1 MNNLPA
7 NLTERNS
14 SSLNGTARRPSPIP
28 IPVQTGNMV
37 GVTGRPISLM
47 DSTGTPPG
55 GHPYIVQVIINKDEN
70 GYGMKV
76 SGDNPV
82 YVQSVKE
89 GGAAEKAG
97 LHAGD
102 KIIKVNGAN
111 VMNSTHTEVV
121 TLIKSSAYV
130 ALTVQQRSGV
140 LRTMGSPSLHAR
152 PLTTHASQRIT
163 GPQPVTHEKQYQLQ
177 LEREQQIRLMIEKEQ
192 RFIDKLR
199 SEIAVC
205 SNDKKNEEL
214 VIAES
219 NLQKLNTILQNHVRA
234 QNEQLPRISLDNL
247 DTPPPLPTT
256 QPPNISLTLPP
267 KLSKKSQPQTPCST
281 LPGYILDNDV
291 PPPLP
296 KRNRSLDA
304 QNNTK
309 PLYVNGKVPLEINS
323 MFLLQEIDTINT
335 SRNNNKKVRSN
346 TGLMIDNSL
355 YSDVQPDPPP
365 PLPPRIPLSNTG
377 SSSDPDAVN
386 SINKQMSYPLVATC
400 TTLVNNYSPNHTHH
414 RTKSS
419 PENLTVISP
428 AEASRRLIASESM
441 NDLSRIEG
449 WETAA
454 TPPGT
459 PPPPYPSPVSNRRQT
474 YSNRSSGN
482 ADDCD
487 LPYDEGVTDV
497 AAMGRVLA
505 GNSPIHAATT
515 PTAQQPIISM
525 EDDEISDPEVG
536 QLEDH
541 GPFKC
546 LSRLWNHTPHL
557 AVFMN
562 YVLSNSDPSSLLFYL
577 ITDLYKE
584 GNAKEMRKW
593 AFEIHSS
600 FLVPGAPLRLNNVD
614 ENVAR
619 EIDDVLTRQFDKE
632 EILRRIFWKARN
644 RAKEELT
651 NQLADFQQKRTAGL
665 GTIFGPNDAV
675 MSEISQDKAK
685 EMKLYE
691 SLLLDKLDPYLDE
704 LDRDNYDH
712 RRYLTAAALATVIT
726 RVFGVRPA
734 GHALDRFPT
743 FVNKEKSFRTKF
755 IGRYS
760 RKLILLGHQFVAQPY
775 YTVILCNHCHQ
786 IIYGIAPQGYQCAAC
801 LINLHRLCVKL
812 YDDTCPG
819 PINKKDRGI
828 GKLMDRI
835 HSRDHRRKPSSHFI
849 QMEKERRLAEE
860 KDASMELDVS
870 GETKPGHPVSRT
882 GSDRRPDAVREESSR
897 SQEVQDN
904 IDHHDVDVTHQD
916 STISLPAYTGNKKKN
931 STNINRSES
940 VKEQSEKRK
949 QRRNISDPLHNT
961 TNETVDLDQHGLSY
975 QTNSGSSSNS
985 SLSSNKS
992 SESPSAS
999 IDAVSGFTT
1008 THPAGTGWDS
1018 DMENEVDPTDWQ
1030 SFVPED
1036 ELASLHPH
1044 EKKRQDVINELFHT
1058 ERSHVRNLW
1067 VLENLFKKPLQMS
1080 KLLKNEE
1087 INLIFPNLC
1096 ELLEL
1101 HSQLNSIMRSKRKEN
1116 PIIKDIGD
1124 MMLNMFD
1131 GPVGEN
1137 FQACAAAFCERQ
1149 QVALEFIKE
1158 RRKKESRLDSFL
1170 SEHERH
1176 PLCRRLNLQGII
1188 PTEMQRLSKYPL
1200 LLERLIHIEEK
1211 YKQRDPEFV
1220 SVELQKLR
1228 QAHDRSKEIVNF
1240 VNEAAKNA
1248 YNRARLE
1255 DIQRHLDTSIFEKT
1269 DHTIV
1274 NEFKNLDLT
1283 RYNLI
1288 QEGTMHLRRPNK
1300 QPVALH
1306 VVLLEEAVILLQK
1319 DAERYVL
1326 KFFQAGTPTQQPLAP
1341 IIKTSTLLVR
1351 ANAASKSSLFL
1362 VNTSSQNSQMYDLLA
1377 RDSTERDTWFKHIS
1391 DAAEAYNR
1399 REGKSKRSEPTPD
1412 TEDSETLQDL
1422 PSVRDVSER
1431 AEHVGGDV
1439 ASATDSDSCGP
1450 SGDGSNRNSDVM
1462 EEDRDKLLSQDDGE
1476 GTNPNEIPG
1485 GGLLMKLVADDWPLV
1500 QPAEVHVA
1508 VLPVHTAEPVLT
1520 PFEQIRRKDEE
1531 IRRALTEKEGL
1542 VADLLSIPRENYQLI
1557 ADIASDETF
1566 KKANIDREPS
1576 EVVLA
1581 ALYQAEQ
1588 LLVAVNDSLNISE
1601 ADAAVANGGRHASCA
1616 SNENLVTKQNNHVP
1630 VVPVHRIQGIATA
1643 LSSQLTT
1650 LLSIIEYRDKEREWL
1665 RKEIQR
1671 TREQLHEKLSVHGP
1685 QNLETDYSAVDS
1697 TQSGDLESIEE
1708 SPTEN
1713 DN

>member
-1 MNNLPA
+1 MLVDKMNNIPTH
-7 NLTERNS
+7 LTDRNS
-14 SSLNGTARRPSPIP
+14 SSLNGTGARRPSPIP
-28 IPVQTGNMV
+28 IPLQTGAMV
-37 GVTGRPISLM
+37 GVTGRPVSLM
-47 DSTGTPPG
+47 DSTTAVQA
-55 GHPYIVQVIINKDEN
+55 HIVQVIINKDEN

-82 YVQSVKE
+82 YVQSVRE

-102 KIIKVNGAN
+102 KIIKVNGVN

-121 TLIKSSAYV
+121 TLIKSSGHV
-130 ALTVQQRSGV
+130 TLTVQQRSGV
-140 LRTMGSPSLHAR
+140 LRTMGSPSLHTR
-152 PLTTHASQRIT
+152 PLTTHSSQRIT
-163 GPQPVTHEKQYQLQ
+163 GPQPVTYEKQYQLQ

-192 RFIDKLR
+192 RFIDQLR
-199 SEIAVC
+199 SEIAV
-205 SNDKKNEEL
+205 SPNDKKSEKL
-214 VIAES
+214 VKAES
-219 NLQKLNTILQNHVRA
+219 NLQKLHTILQNHVRT
-234 QNEQLPRISLDNL
+234 QNEQRLDNL
-247 DTPPPLPTT
+247 DTPPPLPKSP
-256 QPPNISLTLPP
+256 PPNVSHTLPP
-267 KLSKKSQPQTPCST
+267 KLSKKHSQRLAQVPSSH
-281 LPGYILDNDV
+281 GFILDNEV

-304 QNNTK
+304 QNNAK
-309 PLYVNGKVPLEINS
+309 PLYINGKVPLDINA
-323 MFLLQEIDTINT
+323 MFLFREVP
-335 SRNNNKKVRSN
+335 SENNNAEPSPN
-346 TGLMIDNSL
+346 SELMITNSL
-355 YSDVQPDPPP
+355 YSDTSSLPP
-365 PLPPRIPLSNTG
+365 PLPPRLSNTG
-377 SSSDPDAVN
+377 CSDPDAVN

-419 PENLTVISP
+419 PDSLCAISP

-441 NDLSRIEG
+441 NDLSRTEI
-449 WETAA
+449 WESAP

-459 PPPPYPSPVSNRRQT
+459 PPPPYPSPVPGRKQ
-474 YSNRSSGN
+474 YSNRNS

-487 LPYDEGVTDV
+487 LTFEENIMETSLGL
-497 AAMGRVLA
+497 MGRVLA
-505 GNSPIHAATT
+505 NSSPIHAATSQ
-515 PTAQQPIISM
+515 TAQQPIISM

-541 GPFKC
+541 GPFKS
-546 LSRLWNHTPHL
+546 LSRLWEHTPHL

-600 FLVPGAPLRLNNVD
+600 FLVPGAHLRLSNVD
-614 ENVAR
+614 ENIAR
-619 EIDDVLTRQFDKE
+619 EIDDVLTHEFDKE
-632 EILRRIFWKARN
+632 EILRRIFWKART

-651 NQLADFQQKRTAGL
+651 RQLADFQQKRTAGL
-665 GTIFGPNDAV
+665 GTIFGPNDA
-675 MSEISQDKAK
+675 MMAEISQDKAK
-685 EMKLYE
+685 EVKLYE

-704 LDRDNYDH
+704 LDRDNYDP

-775 YTVILCNHCHQ
+775 FTVIPCNHCHQ
-786 IIYGIAPQGYQCAAC
+786 IISGIAPQGYQCAAC

-835 HSRDHRRKPSSHFI
+835 HSRDHRRKPSANFI

-860 KDASMELDVS
+860 RDAGLDLDIL

-882 GSDRRPDAVREESSR
+882 GSDRRPDAVREEASR
-897 SQEVQDN
+897 TQESQEN
-904 IDHHDVDVTHQD
+904 VDQHETDLAHPD
-916 STISLPAYTGNKKKN
+916 STVSLPAYTGNKKRAA
-931 STNINRSES
+931 TNINRSES

-975 QTNSGSSSNS
+975 QTHSGSSSNS
-985 SLSSNKS
+985 SLSSSRS
-992 SESPSAS
+992 SESPSTS
-999 IDAVSGFTT
+999 LDAVSSFPTA
-1008 THPAGTGWDS
+1008 HPAGTGWDS
-1018 DMENEVDPTDWQ
+1018 DMEIDADPSDWQ
-1030 SFVPED
+1030 SSVPED
-1036 ELASLHPH
+1036 ELANLSPH
-1044 EKKRQDVINELFHT
+1044 ERKRQDVINELFHT

-1067 VLENLFKKPLQMS
+1067 VLENLFKKPLQLS

-1087 INLIFPNLC
+1087 INLIFPNLGD
-1096 ELLEL
+1096 LLEI
-1101 HSQLNSIMRSKRKEN
+1101 HSQLNTTMKNKRKEN
-1116 PIIKDIGD
+1116 PVIKDIGD
-1124 MMLNMFD
+1124 MLLNMFD
-1131 GPVGEN
+1131 GVVGEN
-1137 FQACAAAFCERQ
+1137 FQAGAAAFCERQ
-1149 QVALEFIKE
+1149 QLALEFIKE
-1158 RRKKESRLDSFL
+1158 RRKKESRFDSFL
-1170 SEHERH
+1170 SDHEKH
-1176 PLCRRLNLQGII
+1176 PLCRRLPLQGII

-1211 YKQRDPEFV
+1211 HRQRDPDAAL
-1220 SVELQKLR
+1220 VELQKLR
-1228 QAHDRSKEIVNF
+1228 LAHDRSKEIVNY
-1240 VNEAAKNA
+1240 VNEAAKIA
-1248 YNRARLE
+1248 CNRARLE

-1269 DHTIV
+1269 DHAIV
-1274 NEFKNLDLT
+1274 NEFKNVDLT
-1283 RYNLI
+1283 RYSLI
-1288 QEGTMHLRRPNK
+1288 HEGTMHLRRPNK

-1306 VVLLEEAVILLQK
+1306 IVLLEEAVILLQK

-1377 RDSTERDTWFKHIS
+1377 RDSSERDTWFKHIS

-1399 REGKSKRSEPTPD
+1399 REGKSKRCEPTPD
-1412 TEDSETLQDL
+1412 TDDSETLQDL

-1431 AEHVGGDV
+1431 ADHVGGDV

-1450 SGDGSNRNSDVM
+1450 SGESSNRNSDVID
-1462 EEDRDKLLSQDDGE
+1462 EERDKMLSQSDSE
-1476 GTNPNEIPG
+1476 GTNTNEVVG
-1485 GGLLMKLVADDWPLV
+1485 GGVMLKVAADDWPLV
-1500 QPAEVHVA
+1500 QPTEVHIS
-1508 VLPVHTAEPVLT
+1508 VLPVHKAEPVLT

-1531 IRRALTEKEGL
+1531 VRRALSDKEGL
-1542 VADLLSIPRENYQLI
+1542 VADLLSIPREDYQLI
-1557 ADIASDETF
+1557 ADIASDEAY
-1566 KKANIDREPS
+1566 KKAAIDREPA

-1581 ALYQAEQ
+1581 ALFQADQ
-1588 LLVAVNDSLNISE
+1588 LLAAVNDSLNVSE
-1601 ADAAVANGGRHASCA
+1601 ADAAWVAGGKFSSCA
-1616 SNENLVTKQNNHVP
+1616 SNEGSAKQNNHVP
-1630 VVPVHRIQGIATA
+1630 SVPVHRLQGIATT
-1643 LSSQLTT
+1643 LSTQLTT
-1650 LLSIIEYRDKEREWL
+1650 LLSIIKDRDEERDRL
-1665 RKEIQR
+1665 RRELQR
-1671 TREQLHEKLSVHGP
+1671 TREQLHEKLSLHGP
-1685 QNLETDYSAVDS
+1685 TPENPENDS
-1697 TQSGDLESIEE
+1697 SQPGDLESIEE